1 MEKEEFEKLVIGDTV
16 YIFRLDISSHS
27 AVTFGLILKLELTS
41 KDEFTTKRVISAG
54 RGRLLKIGDTIQKV
68 AAGVVWVNSRRI
80 SYINFFKDYNEG
92 VEYWN
97 QCLREA
103 EDRLTY
109 EYEKKKKKLLKRLIN
124 EETK

>member
-1 MEKEEFEKLVIGDTV
+1 MEKEEFEKLVIGDTI
-16 YIFRLDISSHS
+16 YIFRLDISAHS

-41 KDEFTTKRVISAG
+41 KDEFTIRKVISASKG
-54 RGRLLKIGDTIQKV
+54 RLKIGDTIQEV
-68 AAGVVWVNSRRI
+68 AAGVFWVNSRRI

-103 EDRLTY
+103 EDWLTY